1 MKETN
6 YKIEGKAI
14 SYEVSN
20 NGYSIYLDGVLWITQ
35 YDDYG
40 KPMDFTKSYEENCIM
55 QIEDMVASFE
65 NAKSK
70 RDEVSEIKAQIEYI
84 AMMSDVD
91 LTEIAGG
98 EE

>member
-6 YKIEGKAI
+6 YKIEGKSI

-55 QIEDMVASFE
+55 QIEDMVSSFE
-65 NAKSK
+65 NTQNNHDDNSK
-70 RDEVSEIKAQIEYI
+70 MKAQIEYL

-91 LTEIAGG
+91 LTEIVGG

>member
-14 SYEVSN
+14 SYEVSD

-35 YDDYG
+35 YDDCG
-40 KPMDFTKSYEENCIM
+40 KPIDSNKSYEENCIM
-55 QIEDMVASFE
+55 QIEDIVSSFE
-65 NAKSK
+65 NAQTNHDDVSK
-70 RDEVSEIKAQIEYI
+70 MKAQIEYL